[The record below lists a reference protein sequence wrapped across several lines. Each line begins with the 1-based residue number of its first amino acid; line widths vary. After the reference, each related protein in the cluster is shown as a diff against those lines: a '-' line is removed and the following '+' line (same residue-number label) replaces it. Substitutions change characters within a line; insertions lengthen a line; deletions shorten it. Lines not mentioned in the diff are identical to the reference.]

1 MKKDDTTEFH
11 SFNPDTSG
19 LTESAEYKRKKEQE
33 DRVKASR
40 VTVWQRISGFFAN
53 RRTHIAFGVAM
64 MLIGI
69 YFLLVFMSYLAV
81 GAADQSRVENY
92 DLISNATESS
102 QIGNAGAALGASV
115 AEALVAQGFGLGAFV
130 IVVWFITIAVRLMRQ
145 GCRVRFFLFSLM
157 SLYSMFAC
165 SMVVGVFTRD
175 IPITFFQ
182 LGGAFGYQANLWL
195 ERLTG
200 AYGMWAVNLFIVVV
214 WVLLCYKTLHVIF
227 SKAHKHLQRVRMM
240 NASGEEASTS
250 TFLGDKHKAK
260 AENASPVQAAPAP
273 NRNTAPAA
281 ETDAPGATAADL
293 EPLPEV
299 EPSTPAVTPT
309 PVGRREPVGST
320 TAPAPV
326 AHGGTGDGT
335 KAPAD
340 DGKAAVMKGIE
351 ASEHVTN
358 PNDPTGEYNHYV
370 FPPLDLMN
378 KVKMRTDRVDLDE
391 QEANKQ
397 RITDTLNNYGIGIK
411 SIKASVGPTVTL
423 FEIVPQ
429 DGIRIAKIRGLEDDI
444 AMSLAALGIRIIAPM
459 PGRGTIGIEVPNREP
474 QVVPIYEVLSSK
486 AFQES
491 KAALPMVLGCT
502 VSNDVFVVD
511 LAKMPHLLVAG
522 ATGQGKSVGLNT
534 IITSLLYKKGPSEL
548 KFILVDPKK
557 VEFSPYAD
565 LEKYFFAKVPGEEKC
580 IATDKD
586 KVVLTLNSV
595 VQEMENRYQVLEE
608 VKERNV
614 IDYNRKWRQGLRNEK
629 DSHGNY
635 YKYMPYIVV
644 IIDEFADLIMEAG
657 KEIETPIIRVA
668 QKGRAAG
675 LHMIIATQ
683 RPSANVVTGLIRS
696 NFPARMAFRVAQGL
710 DSRIILDRQ
719 GAQQLIGRGDM
730 LFSANSEIT
739 RLQCP
744 FVDTPDVENLCRFV
758 KEQEDAD
765 HDINHLE
772 PYQLPECLVP
782 DSDDGGAAGGANLN
796 DRDPIFEEAV
806 RWVVQSETASTSS
819 LQRRYQIGFNRA
831 GRIMDQME
839 AAGIVGPSQG
849 GKPRKVLMDVMQVD
863 MMFGAKG

>member
-1 MKKDDTTEFH
+1 MKKDNNTEFQ

-19 LTESAEYKRKKEQE
+19 LTESVEYKKKKELE
-33 DRVKASR
+33 ERVKAQHI
-40 VTVWQRISGFFAN
+40 TFWQRVQDFLGN
-53 RRTHIAFGVAM
+53 RRTHIAVGVG
-64 MLIGI
+64 MLLVGI
-69 YFLLVFMSYLAV
+69 YFLLVFMSYLTV
-81 GAADQSRVENY
+81 GAADQSRVDNY
-92 DLISNATESS
+92 DLIRNATESA
-102 QIGNAGAALGASV
+102 QINNAGSALGASV
-115 AEALVAQGFGLGAFV
+115 AEAIVAQGFGLGAFV
-130 IVVWFITIAVRLMRQ
+130 IVVWFITIGVRMLRQ
-145 GCRVRFFLFSLM
+145 TSRVHFFMFTLL
-157 SLYSMFAC
+157 SLYSMFAV
-165 SMVVGVFTRD
+165 SMVVGAFTGGFD
-175 IPITFFQ
+175 IAFFP
-182 LGGAFGYQANLWL
+182 LGGAFGYQANMWL

-200 AYGMWAVNLFIVVV
+200 PYGMWAVNLFIVVV
-214 WVLLCYKTLHVIF
+214 WVLLFYNTLMSVF
-227 SKAHKHLQRVRMM
+227 RRANKHMKRMRQM
-240 NASGEEASTS
+240 AADVADPSTS
-250 TFLGDKHKAK
+250 TFLGDRH
-260 AENASPVQAAPAP
+260 NAPKQPA
-273 NRNTAPAA
+273 TAPAA
-281 ETDAPGATAADL
+281 PAAPVATPAPQPAPEVKPEPAAPVTPAIDPADL
-293 EPLPEV
+293 EPIPEVDPDPVFEPAPKPQPVVLPE
-299 EPSTPAVTPT
+299 P
-309 PVGRREPVGST
+309 EPVD
-320 TAPAPV
+320 PE
-326 AHGGTGDGT
+326 
-335 KAPAD
+335 PAD
-340 DGKAAVMKGIE
+340 SGEGELAVMKDIE
-351 ASEHVTN
+351 KSDHITN
-358 PNDPTGEYNHYV
+358 PNDITHEYAHYV
-370 FPPLDLMN
+370 FPPLDLMQQLH
-378 KVKMRTDRVDLDE
+378 MRTDRVDLEE

-423 FEIVPQ
+423 FEIVPE

-474 QVVPIYEVLSSK
+474 QVVPMYEVLSSK

-491 KAALPMVLGCT
+491 KAQLPMVLGCT
-502 VSNDVFVVD
+502 VSNDVFVAD

-557 VEFSPYAD
+557 VEFSLYAD
-565 LEKYFFAKVPGEEKC
+565 LEQYFFAKVPGEERC
-580 IATDKD
+580 IVTDKD

-614 IDYNRKWRQGLRNEK
+614 IDYNRKWATTLRNQK
-629 DSHGNY
+629 DSQGNY

-744 FVDTPDVENLCRFV
+744 FVDTPDVENLCHFI
-758 KEQEDAD
+758 KQQEDAD
-765 HDINHLE
+765 TNINHQE
-772 PYQLPECLVP
+772 PYMLPECFMP
-782 DSDDGGAAGGANLN
+782 EADGEASSGGGNMH
-796 DRDPIFEEAV
+796 DRDSLFEEAV
-806 RWVVQSETASTSS
+806 RWVVQSDTASTSS

-831 GRIMDQME
+831 GRLMDQME
-839 AAGIVGPSQG
+839 NAGIVGPAQG
-849 GKPRKVLMDVMQVD
+849 GKARKVLMDPAAVEL
-863 MMFGAKG
+863 MFGSKSF

>member
-33 DRVKASR
+33 DRVKASN
-40 VTVWQRISGFFAN
+40 VTVWQRLSSFFGN

-175 IPITFFQ
+175 IPITFFP

-214 WVLLCYKTLHVIF
+214 WVLLCYKTLHLVF

-240 NASGEEASTS
+240 NASGEEAPTS

-260 AENASPVQAAPAP
+260 VENTTPATVVPEPTRAPVSVAEPDVPEVNP
-273 NRNTAPAA
+273 
-281 ETDAPGATAADL
+281 ADL
-293 EPLPEV
+293 EPLAED
-299 EPSTPAVTPT
+299 EPSTPAVAPAK
-309 PVGRREPVGST
+309 VGLREPVAPT
-320 TAPAPV
+320 PAPAPV
-326 AHGGTGDGT
+326 KRGGTADEA
-335 KAPAD
+335 APAD
-340 DGKAAVMKGIE
+340 DGKPAVMKNIE
-351 ASEHVTN
+351 TSEHVTN

-370 FPPLDLMN
+370 FPPLDLMT

-397 RITDTLNNYGIGIK
+397 RITATLNNYGIGIK

-502 VSNDVFVVD
+502 VSNDVFVAD

-557 VEFSPYAD
+557 VEFSLYAD

-580 IATDKD
+580 IVTDKD

-730 LFSANSEIT
+730 LFSSNSEIT

-765 HDINHLE
+765 RDINHLE
-772 PYQLPECLVP
+772 PYMLPEYLVP
-782 DSDDGGAAGGANLN
+782 DSDDGGVTGGANLN
-796 DRDPIFEEAV
+796 DRDPIFEEAA
-806 RWVVQSETASTSS
+806 RWVVQNETASTSS

-849 GKPRKVLMDVMQVD
+849 GKPRKVLMDVMQID
-863 MMFGAKG
+863 MMFGGK

>member
-33 DRVKASR
+33 DRVKASN
-40 VTVWQRISGFFAN
+40 VTVWQRLSSFFGN

-175 IPITFFQ
+175 IPITFFP

-214 WVLLCYKTLHVIF
+214 WVLLCYKTLHLVF

-260 AENASPVQAAPAP
+260 VENTTPATVVPEPTRVPVSVAEPDVPEVNP
-273 NRNTAPAA
+273 
-281 ETDAPGATAADL
+281 ADL
-293 EPLPEV
+293 EPLTED
-299 EPSTPAVTPT
+299 EPSTPAVTPAQ
-309 PVGRREPVGST
+309 VGLREPVAPT
-320 TAPAPV
+320 PAPAPV
-326 AHGGTGDGT
+326 KRGGTADEA
-335 KAPAD
+335 APAD
-340 DGKAAVMKGIE
+340 DGKPAVMKNIE
-351 ASEHVTN
+351 TSEHVTN

-370 FPPLDLMN
+370 FPPLDLMT

-397 RITDTLNNYGIGIK
+397 RITATLNNYGIGIK

-502 VSNDVFVVD
+502 VSNDVFVAD

-557 VEFSPYAD
+557 VEFSLYAD

-580 IATDKD
+580 IVTDKD

-730 LFSANSEIT
+730 LFSSNSEIT

-765 HDINHLE
+765 RDINHLE
-772 PYQLPECLVP
+772 PYMLPEYLVP
-782 DSDDGGAAGGANLN
+782 DSDDGGVTGGANLN
-796 DRDPIFEEAV
+796 DRDPIFEEAA
-806 RWVVQSETASTSS
+806 RWVVQNETASTSS

-849 GKPRKVLMDVMQVD
+849 GKPRKVLMDVMQID
-863 MMFGAKG
+863 MMFGGK

>member
-1 MKKDDTTEFH
+1 MKKDDANEFH

-33 DRVKASR
+33 DKVKASR
-40 VTVWQRISGFFAN
+40 ITVWQRMSDFFHN
-53 RRTHIAFGVAM
+53 RRTRIAFGVAM
-64 MLIGI
+64 LLIGI
-69 YFLLVFMSYLAV
+69 YFLLVFMSYLSV
-81 GAADQSRVENY
+81 GSADQSRVSNY
-92 DLISNATESS
+92 DLITNASEPS
-102 QIGNAGAALGASV
+102 QIGNAGAAVGASV
-115 AEALVAQGFGLGAFV
+115 AETLVAQGFGVGAFV
-130 IVVWFITIAVRLMRQ
+130 IVVWFITIAVRLMRS
-145 GCRVRFFLFSLM
+145 GCKVRFFLFSLM

-165 SMVVGVFTRD
+165 SMVLGVFTRD

-214 WVLLCYKTLHVIF
+214 WVLLCYKTLHVVF
-227 SKAHKHLQRVRMM
+227 SRVHNQYKRMRMM
-240 NASGEEASTS
+240 AASGSDATTS
-250 TFLGDKHKAK
+250 TFLGDQHKAK
-260 AENASPVQAAPAP
+260 THPGAPTPAPAP
-273 NRNTAPAA
+273 AS
-281 ETDAPGATAADL
+281 ATIPVPDPVNEPHNDDL
-293 EPLPEV
+293 EPLTEMT
-299 EPSTPAVTPT
+299 PSTPAVEPATFGGSAALAQQAPQ
-309 PVGRREPVGST
+309 PSHGENLPEVGEVSDEP
-320 TAPAPV
+320 A
-326 AHGGTGDGT
+326 
-335 KAPAD
+335 K
-340 DGKAAVMKGIE
+340 MKDIE
-351 ASEHVTN
+351 KSDHMSN
-358 PNDPTGEYNHYV
+358 PNDPTGEYGHYV
-370 FPPLDLMN
+370 FPPLDLMT

-391 QEANKQ
+391 QEANKK

-502 VSNDVFVVD
+502 VSNDVFVAD

-557 VEFSPYAD
+557 VEFSLYAD

-580 IATDKD
+580 IVTDKD

-629 DSHGNY
+629 DSSGNY
-635 YKYMPYIVV
+635 YRYMPYIVV

-744 FVDTPDVENLCRFV
+744 FVDTPDVENLCGFI

-765 HDINHLE
+765 HNVNHME
-772 PYQLPECLVP
+772 PYALPEYMMP
-782 DSDDGGAAGGANLN
+782 DSEDGPSASGNLN

-806 RWVVQSETASTSS
+806 RWVVQNETASTSS

-839 AAGIVGPSQG
+839 AAGVVGPSQG
-849 GKPRKVLMDVMQVD
+849 GKPRKVLMDFMQVD
-863 MMFGAKG
+863 MMFGGK